1 MKKVIPDTISDK
13 LIDLYN
19 LSIRPS
25 VILDLAT
32 QIDKNKARE
41 SMDEILLFIVA
52 FFEYN
57 LNMER
62 IELQTLKS
70 KKGYHGV
77 YTEDITNL
85 NRFNM
90 NQNLNMTNIQ
100 ITDTSSQDLVENL
113 QQTNNN
119 AANMNNAKNINNA
132 KKKNNQMEPEDDLLN
147 AQKSEEIKDLSEY
160 ERRHIAS
167 I

>member
-19 LSIRPS
+19 LSIS
-25 VILDLAT
+25 N
-32 QIDKNKARE
+32 DKDKGRE
-41 SMDEILLFIVA
+41 SMDEIVLFIVA

-57 LNMER
+57 INMER

-100 ITDTSSQDLVENL
+100 ITDTSSQEFVDDLR
-113 QQTNNN
+113 NNN
-119 AANMNNAKNINNA
+119 NNLINMNN
-132 KKKNNQMEPEDDLLN
+132 QMGSEDALVK
-147 AQKSEEIKDLSEY
+147 AQESEEFKDLPEY
-160 ERRHIAS
+160 EKNHFSNI
-167 I
+167 